1 MVSVLLSNI
10 WTCLRGNQTSLRFA
24 CSPPVLEDYLQL
36 PEDEGDEG
44 EEEEEEEEEESS
56 SESDRPRESSVEPGA
71 TTTYY

>member
-1 MVSVLLSNI
+1 MVSVLLWNI

-36 PEDEGDEG
+36 PEDE
-44 EEEEEEEEEESS
+44 EEEEEEEEASS